1 MAIGDL
7 YVLRVNYHLPDAQ
20 VSIGH
25 GYKQSAGVNDKDT
38 LQSAVDF
45 WVANSL
51 TFLRN
56 CLAADVEVDQ
66 VRMDQVEP
74 GNELPGFDNLVGLPG
89 TVTGQALPSGSAS
102 VLSWVTDA
110 PNSKHNGRMYIA
122 GVSENEVVNGL
133 LTAAQSAMQILL
145 ADELQT
151 DLLTSLPQTAV
162 FVPNVISRVLNG
174 APRVPPVGFEIL
186 SGVVRLPLF
195 SQRRRITSRLGTS

>member
-7 YVLRVNYHLPDAQ
+7 YQLRVNYHLPDAQ

-25 GYKQSAGVNDKDT
+25 GYEQSAGSNDKDT

-56 CLAADVEVDQ
+56 CLAVDAEVDQ
-66 VRMDQVEP
+66 VRMDQIEP

-89 TVTGQALPSGSAS
+89 TVVGQALPSGSAS
-102 VLSWVTDA
+102 VISWVTDA
-110 PNSKHNGRMYIA
+110 PNAKHNGRMYLA
-122 GVSENEVVNGL
+122 GISENEVDNGL
-133 LTAAQSAMQILL
+133 ISPAQSGLNILL
-145 ADELQT
+145 SDELQT
-151 DLLTSLPQTAV
+151 DLLTSLPQDAV
-162 FVPNVISRVLNG
+162 FVPHVISRVLNG

-186 SGVVRLPLF
+186 SGVVRLPMF

>member
-7 YVLRVNYHLPDAQ
+7 YVLRVNYHLPDAE
-20 VSIGH
+20 VSIGL
-25 GYKQSAGVNDKDT
+25 GYKQSAGTNDKDT

-51 TFLRN
+51 TIFRN

-89 TVTGQALPSGSAS
+89 TVAGQALPSGSAS
-102 VLSWVTDA
+102 VISWVTDA
-110 PNSKHNGRMYIA
+110 PNSKHNGRIYIA
-122 GVSENEVVNGL
+122 GVSENEVDNGL
-133 LTAAQSAMQILL
+133 ISAAQIALNVLL
-145 ADELQT
+145 SNELQT
-151 DLLTSLPQTAV
+151 DLLTSSPQDAV
-162 FVPNVISRVLNG
+162 FVPNTISRVLNG

-186 SGVVRLPLF
+186 SGVIRLPMF